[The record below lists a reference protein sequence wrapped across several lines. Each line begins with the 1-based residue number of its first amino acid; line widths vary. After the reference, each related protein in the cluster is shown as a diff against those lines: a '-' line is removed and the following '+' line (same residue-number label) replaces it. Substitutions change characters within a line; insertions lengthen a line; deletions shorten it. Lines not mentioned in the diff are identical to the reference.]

1 MITSERGCSFGG
13 RGVVLL
19 QNNPNL
25 QDGSPRGGMERGSRV
40 FISGEGKPKFEDF
53 SLILN

>member
-1 MITSERGCSFGG
+1 MFVLGEGA
-13 RGVVLL
+13 VLL

-25 QDGSPRGGMERGSRV
+25 QDGSPRGGKERGSRV